1 MKVSAKSAEKNSFKN
16 VDGWN
21 VLKSSA
27 THSHPLWGSFVWVR
41 IRSKTPLIVI
51 WPIYWAAKVFRD
63 PNGPA
68 YFEQISLKEVS
79 HLDF

>member
-27 THSHPLWGSFVWVR
+27 THSHLYS
-41 IRSKTPLIVI
+41 
-51 WPIYWAAKVFRD
+51 
-63 PNGPA
+63 
-68 YFEQISLKEVS
+68 SLAMRQFCVS
-79 HLDF
+79 SDSIKNALNCDLTYLLSSEGV